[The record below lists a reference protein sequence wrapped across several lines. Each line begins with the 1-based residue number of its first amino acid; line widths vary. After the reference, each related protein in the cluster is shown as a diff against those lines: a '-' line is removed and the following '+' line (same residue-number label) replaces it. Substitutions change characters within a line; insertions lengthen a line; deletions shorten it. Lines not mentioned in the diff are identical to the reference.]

1 VRAYKKSPT
10 TKKERGGENMK
21 KEKYFYVITH
31 DDEMEH
37 IAEIAETLTECAQWL
52 NVSKQAVIKA
62 RANNEAVK
70 HYKIHKIKE

>member
-1 VRAYKKSPT
+1 VRAYKKSAT
-10 TKKERGGENMK
+10 TKKEKGGKTMK

-37 IAEIAETLTECAQWL
+37 VAQIAETLTECAQWL
-52 NVSKQAVIKA
+52 NVSKQAIIKA